1 MDYGPLLDQAAQETG
16 LPRDYLEALMGI
28 ESAGNPGAVSPKGAL
43 GLMQLMPDT
52 ARSVGVTDPMDPAQN
67 IMGGA
72 RYFKQQ
78 MDTFGDPMLAAA
90 AYNAGPGA
98 VRKYGGVPPY
108 RETQDYVSKFG
119 QRIGQSG
126 MAPEA
131 SMYGEMGDPT
141 ADAMAMLPQVS
152 RSAVDENTVRSTMSV
167 ADKLLNG
174 DVTGSLTSPR
184 DRDANSTGSLAAD
197 MIPTWQTAAK
207 ILNPINLLQLPMRA
221 LRMVDYSLRTAA
233 GAPTLTDAAEQALQ
247 YVNTGETISRD
258 PAATAR
264 DAAQQELATAK
275 GLRSQV
281 LSPAQKLVHIFTTD
295 PFEGER
301 RALTAAGG
309 LRARWAAQSEL
320 DKVTR
325 GRIERD
331 QKFAEAP
338 FEIAKK
344 QADAQ
349 KAAAEAPYAGPLA
362 EANLANLRAL
372 PEYRRQSLINQRQS
386 FKDAQGYSPMDR
398 YQMSRNTMGD
408 LNRAEADERARRERE
423 QDLADRERD
432 RAERA
437 AARDESRADRMAI
450 HNDSLV
456 SMAAR
461 AKSADVANKIL
472 MNTPYQAV
480 ARPGPFFGYGD
491 GGFDIVP
498 RAADAPQPAV
508 TAPPAAPAAPTGSTN
523 YDAEMGRYR
532 NAARTALRIQN
543 GREPTDSEVNE
554 TALEMMAKQHE
565 ARRSQGQVNQ

>member
-1 MDYGPLLDQAAQETG
+1 MDYGLLLDQAAQETG

-78 MDTFGDPMLAAA
+78 MDTFGDPLLAAA

-108 RETQDYVSKFG
+108 RETRDYVDKFS
-119 QRIGQSG
+119 QRIGQAG

-152 RSAVDENTVRSTMSV
+152 RSAVDEGTVRSTMSV

-258 PAATAR
+258 PTATAR
-264 DAAQQELATAK
+264 DAAQQELTTAK

-349 KAAAEAPYAGPLA
+349 KATAEAPYAGPLA
-362 EANLANLRAL
+362 RANLANLEAL

-386 FKDAQGYSPMDR
+386 FRDAQGYSPMDR
-398 YQMSRNTMGD
+398 YRMSRDTMSD
-408 LNRAEADERARRERE
+408 LERAEANERARRERE
-423 QDLADRERD
+423 QK
-432 RAERA
+432 RATEAAKVAQSQQNVVIDDERA
-437 AARDESRADRMAI
+437 KLNDALKAKANNQPLEDIQLILSGTGYEAVDAPDPVWYNPNRTKIAI
-450 HNDSLV
+450 
-456 SMAAR
+456 R
-461 AKSADVANKIL
+461 
-472 MNTPYQAV
+472 
-480 ARPGPFFGYGD
+480 R
-491 GGFDIVP
+491 
-498 RAADAPQPAV
+498 RADAPQPAV
-508 TAPPAAPAAPTGSTN
+508 AAPAAPRPSSGLSGMSSSNVGASALDWTSA
-523 YDAEMGRYR
+523 DAFATS
-532 NAARTALRIQN
+532 AARAGI
-543 GREPTDSEVNE
+543 PKE
-554 TALEMMAKQHE
+554 TAREMWKDYAQHR
-565 ARRSQGQVNQ
+565 AQQ